1 MKLNYSNGQL
11 IGTITDHVTKFL
23 SYESKIADICKQ
35 EKSNQP
41 LTYSLTHE
49 AENNKTILNIKTS
62 DGNLFSHPTK
72 YAIGEIIPIDGTVAS
87 FFLRHRTA
95 RTSPALRF
103 AFMSEINMLLAIN
116 DANNT
121 YCMRITNIKP
131 IRPSRIT
138 TDDAC
143 SLGVYSLS
151 ISRRKSYYIPNF
163 DTDSITFYATAH
175 RAMMALAYK
184 MLPKNAVLNNQI
196 CLMYEFE
203 IIVKWK
209 IKRKLSVN

>member
-41 LTYSLTHE
+41 LTYSLTHD

-103 AFMSEINMLLAIN
+103 AFMSDINMLLSIN

-131 IRPSRIT
+131 VRPSRIT
-138 TDDAC
+138 TDDTC

-203 IIVKWK
+203 IIVK
-209 IKRKLSVN
+209 